1 MAHIVTAPAVQ
12 VTAGARAHFIERGG
26 ILPQGV
32 DEAVLDRLVDEGL
45 IAEYEAP
52 VDATPPAQT
61 LFTQDDVDAAV
72 ADAVAA
78 KDAEFEADK
87 KALADERAEFEAAKA
102 ADKKPA
108 APAKAPAKQG

>member
-1 MAHIVTAPAVQ
+1 MTHIVTAPAVQ

-32 DEAVLDRLVDEGL
+32 DETVLDRLVDEGL
-45 IAEYEAP
+45 IAEHEPP
-52 VDATPPAQT
+52 VDDDPPAQT

-72 ADAVAA
+72 ADAIAA
-78 KDAEFEADK
+78 KESELEADK
-87 KALADERAEFEAAKA
+87 KALAAERAEFEAAKA